1 MIGRFFSAI
10 WRVITM
16 VRLALANLLF
26 IALLVVLWMVFRGGA
41 SAPELPQT
49 AALLLNP
56 AGRVVDQR
64 HAVDPLSIIGGGDA
78 AGEVLITDLIDAV
91 DYAREDARISALVME
106 LDGLLYIG
114 QSKALEL
121 AQALGRFR
129 DAGKPVVAVGDFFT
143 QDQYRLAVEA
153 DHIVI
158 HPLGGVALE
167 GYGAYM
173 NYFAQ
178 ALEKLSVDVHI
189 FRAGE
194 HKSLAEPFQRSDMS
208 AGEKEITQRWLSR
221 LWANYAQDVEARR
234 GLEPGSLTALINAY
248 PQRLRAAGGD
258 AASLAVQANLVD
270 ALMGREARERY
281 LVEVAGAQDEDG
293 RYQAVAFD
301 RYLRSQRPTALA
313 DGAAHIA
320 IVTGQGNMLPGEQEA
335 GAIGGDSLSAT
346 LRDAASRDGA
356 KAIVLRVNTGGGS
369 VFASQVIREEIA
381 RIRAAGTPVV
391 VSMGAIAASGGYY
404 IAAEA
409 DRIYATEATITGSIG
424 VFAAF
429 PTVDRLLARAGVYT
443 DGVGT
448 TDVAGGLRPDRPLAP
463 LLAESIQISVDKLHE
478 DFITLVA
485 QGRGLSRD
493 TVVPIADGRAL
504 AAGDALEL
512 GLIDALGG
520 LEEAVEGA
528 AVIAGIED
536 YEVISIVPPVSP
548 QQLLLERVGDM
559 LGQGASARLSLPA
572 QAQWVQPWLDT
583 AELLSGFADPRH
595 LYMRCLSCGS

>member
-1 MIGRFFSAI
+1 MIRRIFSAI
-10 WRVITM
+10 WRAITV

-26 IALLVVLWMVFRGGA
+26 IAFLIVLWMVLRGGPP
-41 SAPELPQT
+41 APELPET

-56 AGRVVDQR
+56 TGRVVDQR
-64 HAVDPLSIIGGGDA
+64 QAVDPLSIISGGDA

-91 DYAREDARISALVME
+91 DYAREDDRISALVME
-106 LDGLLYIG
+106 LDELLYIG

-121 AQALGRFR
+121 AQAVGRFR
-129 DAGKPVVAVGDFFT
+129 DTGKPVVAVGDYFT

-208 AGEKEITQRWLSR
+208 EGEKEITQRWLSR
-221 LWANYAQDVEARR
+221 LWANYAADVEVRR
-234 GLEPGSLTALINAY
+234 ELESGALNALINAY

-270 ALMGREARERY
+270 ELMGREERERY
-281 LVEVAGAQDEDG
+281 LAELVGAQDDDG
-293 RYQAVAFD
+293 RFEAVEFG
-301 RYLRSQRPTALA
+301 RYLRSQRPVALA
-313 DGAAHIA
+313 EGAAHIA
-320 IVTGQGNMLPGEQEA
+320 IITGQGNMLPGEHDA
-335 GAIGGDSLSAT
+335 GAIGGDSFSAL
-346 LRDAASRDGA
+346 LRDAASRDGV

-381 RIRAAGTPVV
+381 RTRAAGTPVV
-391 VSMGAIAASGGYY
+391 VSMGAVAASGGYY

-424 VFAAF
+424 VFAAI

-448 TDVAGGLRPDRPLAP
+448 TSVAGGLRPDRPLDP

-485 QGRGLSRD
+485 QGRSLAREA
-493 TVVPIADGRAL
+493 VVSVADGRAL
-504 AAGDALEL
+504 SASDALEL

-528 AVIAGIED
+528 AEIAGIED
-536 YEVISIVPPVSP
+536 YQVISIVPPISP

-559 LGQGASARLSLPA
+559 MGQQAASRAGWQRHT
-572 QAQWVQPWLDT
+572 QWVQPWIET
-583 AELLSGFADPRH
+583 AEFLSGFADPRH